1 MTHMFRKANYCAD
14 RLARMGAELNS
25 DFQFLYNPPNVM
37 VDLLARVKT
46 GFVCYNR
53 FIIQ

>member
-25 DFQFLYNPPNVM
+25 DFQFLYNPPSVV
-37 VDLLARVKT
+37 VDLLLRVKAR
-46 GFVCYNR
+46 FVCCNR
-53 FIIQ
+53 FIVK

>member
-25 DFQFLYNPPNVM
+25 DFQFLYNPPSVV
-37 VDLLARVKT
+37 VDLLARVKAA
-46 GFVCYNR
+46 FVRFNR
-53 FIIQ
+53 LIVQ